1 MICAL
6 EKAADAFPFLSKEPH
21 HSSPKLGDD
30 MVCAGEKAADAAKEP
45 SHSSP

>member
-6 EKAADAFPFLSKEPH
+6 EKAAHAVKEAFPFLGE
-21 HSSPKLGDD
+21 D
-30 MVCAGEKAADAAKEP
+30 MICALEKAADAAKEP